1 MKSTVMKRNTR
12 GKATSPV
19 VMETAPFLDTE
30 DRINELSM
38 AGYYKSTARRFMP
51 SQELDAWLD
60 SRTELDLI
68 DEH

>member
-19 VMETAPFLDTE
+19 VMEIDSFLGTE
-30 DRINELSM
+30 DRLNDLSI
-38 AGYYKSTARRFMP
+38 AGYYKSTARGFMP